1 LKKIYFYFKD
11 APIQGFTKVT
21 QKSVDDLIID
31 ALMGNLNKNVDF
43 DQVGDDLAK
52 REKARKK
59 WDKLR
64 NVF

>member
-1 LKKIYFYFKD
+1 
-11 APIQGFTKVT
+11 
-21 QKSVDDLIID
+21 
-31 ALMGNLNKNVDF
+31 MGNPTKNVDF
-43 DQVGDDLAK
+43 DLVEDDLAK